1 LLQEKED
8 KEGSKISFFSK
19 SNFANAASSVTN
31 LRRRLSS
38 ENVSSPYDDRLDK
51 VDPEGTAIPGPGRN
65 RTTSGGNRSG
75 LSSPY
80 DSNTNVV
87 GAIPS
92 PAQPGTKTT
101 SAPTS
106 PLKERPEGKKGSFLG
121 KVTSLSQVVSAKANE
136 AKDKAEAFKAQR
148 AQRHD
153 RCFTLL
159 VIDDQNTDWSKYF
172 RGKKIHTD
180 WDLRVEQAEFKEL
193 TVIANSEAGVTVCL
207 PAARGG
213 KLNAFKPDFLLVRQN
228 LKDAGEDNRNLLL
241 GFRYGG
247 IPSINS
253 LESIYNFQDKP
264 WVYSHLLQI
273 QQKLGKEAFPLID
286 QTFYP
291 NHKEMVKLYSNNGF
305 IDKIRAQD
313 KFPCVFKIGHAH
325 GGLGKVRVDSQAS
338 FQDLASVVA
347 VSTHYCTVEE
357 FIDAKY
363 DLHIFKIDKH
373 YKALMR
379 KSLSGNWKTNVG
391 QSILEEVPVQDK
403 YKLWIDQVSEIFGG
417 LAICSLEAVV
427 AKDGRE
433 VIIEVN
439 DCALGLMGESQEEDR
454 RLIADL
460 VLQQMENR
468 CGLMPQEL
476 MAQCRPPGAPP
487 LKPNP
492 SSTVTGSESGSRPGS
507 AMSSVPSEGGGARSK
522 EPAAKAKGKPETGT
536 LRKEPKKEEPKRE
549 PPKKEEPRKRD
560 VSPEEKISRRKR
572 HDSDEDTT
580 DVDSNVDVGTD
591 DSEEDSDESS
601 ADSEVSS
608 ASSTVKRVVDV
619 EKTAGGEKDKNGAQ
633 EGDVEGEDT
642 MANLT
647 TTFAGIFG
655 KANLK

>member
-1 LLQEKED
+1 LLQDKED
-8 KEGSKISFFSK
+8 QDSSKISFFSK

-51 VDPEGTAIPGPGRN
+51 VDPEGTAIPGPGNRN
-65 RTTSGGNRSG
+65 RRTSGGGNRSG

-80 DSNTNVV
+80 DSSNPP
-87 GAIPS
+87 GPS
-92 PAQPGTKTT
+92 PQQPGTKTT

-106 PLKERPEGKKGSFLG
+106 PLKERPESKKASFLG
-121 KVTSLSQVVSAKANE
+121 KVSSLSQVVSAKANE

-193 TVIANSEAGVTVCL
+193 TVMANSESGVTVCL
-207 PAARGG
+207 PVARGG
-213 KLNAFKPDFLLVRQN
+213 KLSAFKPDFLLVRQN
-228 LKDAGEDNRNLLL
+228 LKDAGEDHRNLLL

-247 IPSINS
+247 LPSINS

-291 NHKEMVKLYSNNGF
+291 NHKEMVELYSNNGH

-325 GGLGKVRVDSQAS
+325 GGLGKVRVDSQGS

-357 FIDAKY
+357 FIEAKY
-363 DLHIFKIDKH
+363 DLHVFKIDKH

-391 QSILEEVPVQDK
+391 QSILEEVPVQEK

-427 AKDGRE
+427 GKDGRE

-460 VLQQMENR
+460 VLQEMESR

-487 LKPNP
+487 IKPTP
-492 SSTVTGSESGSRPGS
+492 STTVAGSESGSRPGS
-507 AMSSVPSEGGGARSK
+507 AMSSAPSEGGGARSK
-522 EPAAKAKGKPETGT
+522 ETPAKPKGKPETGT
-536 LRKEPKKEEPKRE
+536 LRKETKREPKRE
-549 PPKKEEPRKRD
+549 EPKKRD
-560 VSPEEKISRRKR
+560 ASPEENIVSRRKR

-591 DSEEDSDESS
+591 DSEEDSDASS
-601 ADSEVSS
+601 ADSEVST
-608 ASSTVKRVVDV
+608 ASSTVKRVDV
-619 EKTAGGEKDKNGAQ
+619 EKNGEKEKNGAPS
-633 EGDVEGEDT
+633 GDVEGEDT

>member
-1 LLQEKED
+1 MGVTGPQQTTT
-8 KEGSKISFFSK
+8 EGFINNSFQK
-19 SNFANAASSVTN
+19 SFASNVTP

-92 PAQPGTKTT
+92 PAQPGSKTT

-172 RGKKIHTD
+172 RGKEIHTD

-264 WVYSHLLQI
+264 WVYSRLLQI

-291 NHKEMVKLYSNNGF
+291 NHKEM
-305 IDKIRAQD
+305 IRAQD

-507 AMSSVPSEGGGARSK
+507 AMSSVPSQGGGARSK

-572 HDSDEDTT
+572 HDSDED
-580 DVDSNVDVGTD
+580 
-591 DSEEDSDESS
+591 SDESS

-619 EKTAGGEKDKNGAQ
+619 EKTGGSEKDKNGAQ

>member
-1 LLQEKED
+1 LLQDKED
-8 KEGSKISFFSK
+8 QDSSKISFFSK

-51 VDPEGTAIPGPGRN
+51 VDPEGTAIPGPGNRN
-65 RTTSGGNRSG
+65 RRTSGGGNRSG

-80 DSNTNVV
+80 DSSNPP
-87 GAIPS
+87 GPS
-92 PAQPGTKTT
+92 PQQPGTKTT

-106 PLKERPEGKKGSFLG
+106 PLKERPESKKASFLG
-121 KVTSLSQVVSAKANE
+121 KVSSLSQVVSAKANE

-193 TVIANSEAGVTVCL
+193 TVMANSELGVTVCL
-207 PAARGG
+207 PVARGG
-213 KLNAFKPDFLLVRQN
+213 KLSAFKPDFLLVRQN
-228 LKDAGEDNRNLLL
+228 LKDAGEDHRNLLL

-247 IPSINS
+247 LPSINS

-291 NHKEMVKLYSNNGF
+291 NHKEMVELYSNNGH

-325 GGLGKVRVDSQAS
+325 GGLGKVRVDSQGS

-357 FIDAKY
+357 FIEAKY
-363 DLHIFKIDKH
+363 DLHVFKIDKH

-391 QSILEEVPVQDK
+391 QSILEEVPVQEK

-427 AKDGRE
+427 GKDGRE

-460 VLQQMENR
+460 VLQEMESR

-487 LKPNP
+487 IKPTP
-492 SSTVTGSESGSRPGS
+492 STTVAGSESGSRPGS
-507 AMSSVPSEGGGARSK
+507 AMSSAPSEGGGARSK
-522 EPAAKAKGKPETGT
+522 ETPAKPKGKPETGT
-536 LRKEPKKEEPKRE
+536 LRKETKREPKRE
-549 PPKKEEPRKRD
+549 EPKKRD
-560 VSPEEKISRRKR
+560 ASPEENIVSRRKR

-591 DSEEDSDESS
+591 DSEEDSDASS
-601 ADSEVSS
+601 ADSEVST
-608 ASSTVKRVVDV
+608 ASSTVKRVDV
-619 EKTAGGEKDKNGAQ
+619 EKQKNGAPPGQ
-633 EGDVEGEDT
+633 DVEGEDT